1 MLHIPENE
9 FKKILVGDKVIT
21 AEQFDKATSE
31 ARRMGTNVANILLE
45 QNLIT
50 TEYYQTLLSKF
61 YNLEPANLGEKQ
73 INEEVF
79 KLIPE
84 NIARQKRI
92 IVFGKEQDG
101 TIDVAMEDPS
111 DLITIEYLTNHLKS
125 KIKPFLA
132 SRDDMNQGLA
142 IYGQKVAEDF
152 SKEIEKNIQ
161 ASLKNKLSS
170 RDVKE
175 AATDLPIVS
184 LTDNLLSY
192 AMALHTSDIHI
203 EVLETE
209 VLVRFRIDG
218 ILHEIMRI
226 PKEVHTALVARF
238 KFLSGLKLDE
248 HVKPQDGR
256 FRHKVGIDVIDIR
269 VSIIPTFYGEKVEMR
284 LLSATERPLSF
295 EELGLF
301 SDTINAIKKNITK
314 TYGMILVTGPTGSG
328 KTTTLYSIMAAL
340 NKTEINIVTI
350 EDPIEYYMK
359 YVNQI
364 QVNSQAGIT
373 FANGLRAI
381 LRQDPNVVMV
391 GEIRDEE
398 TAEISVHAAL
408 TGHLVLSSIHTNDA
422 PTAIPRFIDLK
433 VAPFLAAAVMN
444 LIIAQRLVRRLCMT
458 CIQSYKVED
467 EMQKALQKQMNDLG
481 LTTNFQIPKTMF
493 KGKGCSACNGTGYK
507 GRIGIYEVLNISED
521 VRKYIV
527 EPDFSLD
534 GLKEIAKKEGF
545 ISMFEDGLRKVER
558 GVTTLEEILR
568 VIRE

>member
-545 ISMFEDGLRKVER
+545 ISMFEDALRKVER